1 MSAET
6 SDSELSADELAA
18 HVGGTTGE
26 ASTESGEESYSD
38 TVQEIRFESESDE
51 DYRTVLERFA
61 ELIQLGKESTSN
73 DDDEHGG
80 ETSATGVELD
90 DIVRGIQQGRIQKI
104 VCMCGA
110 GISVSA
116 GIPDFRSPG
125 TGLYS
130 RLEKYNLPH
139 PQAVF
144 EIDFFRSNPDPF
156 YMLSKELF
164 PGTYK
169 PTKTHYFL
177 KLLHDKRLLQR
188 CYTQNIDSLEH
199 LAGLPT
205 EAVIAAHGNF
215 DTAYCIDCRSE
226 HDTDYVREAIM
237 QQTPCRCVKQ
247 DGCQGL
253 VKPGIVFFGESLPE
267 RFWNSIPSDFAQADL
282 LIVMGSSLVVH
293 PFASLIDRVDQAC
306 PRLLIN
312 REKVGEAH
320 PELRKMGYRKGFDFT
335 DDARSRDVALLGDC
349 DAMIEKLC
357 DQLGWLDDLNSLL
370 RLG

>member
-1 MSAET
+1 
-6 SDSELSADELAA
+6 
-18 HVGGTTGE
+18 
-26 ASTESGEESYSD
+26 
-38 TVQEIRFESESDE
+38 
-51 DYRTVLERFA
+51 
-61 ELIQLGKESTSN
+61 
-73 DDDEHGG
+73 
-80 ETSATGVELD
+80 
-90 DIVRGIQQGRIQKI
+90 
-104 VCMCGA
+104 
-110 GISVSA
+110 
-116 GIPDFRSPG
+116 
-125 TGLYS
+125 
-130 RLEKYNLPH
+130 LEKYNLPH

-156 YMLSKELF
+156 YMLSKELL

-177 KLLHDKRLLQR
+177 KLLHDKGLLQR

-320 PELRKMGYRKGFDFT
+320 PELWKMGYRKGFDFS

-357 DQLGWLDDLNSLL
+357 DQLGWLDDLNSLV